1 MVGVSTIVS
10 ASRSSRER
18 DSTLPILAGAA
29 KRSNPRNA
37 TRRTVM
43 QQVSCARDDDGGG
56 ERFSAA
62 TFSTRHTT
70 EAQPHVTTP
79 ARTPDGGP
87 TPFGRIDEIFGRD
100 TFSRTV
106 MRQRLPKEVYRSLL
120 RTIDQGDPLD
130 PAVADVVAAS
140 MKDWAIE
147 NGASH
152 YTHWFQPLTGQTA
165 EKHDSLAAP
174 DGNGGVVFNFSGSE
188 LVQGEPDASSFPS
201 GGLRATFEARG
212 YTAWDATSPAFLMR
226 GDNNVTLCIP
236 TAFVSWTGE
245 ALDTKIPLLR
255 SVEALSQQAMRVLKI
270 FGTDEGV
277 RRVYTTVGPEQ
288 EYFLVDRELYFKR
301 PDLVTCERTLF
312 GAKPPKGQQLED
324 HYFGTIP
331 PRVLAF
337 MSEAEAELYRL
348 GVPVKTRHNEVAPG
362 QYEIAPLFEPSHI
375 ASDHQM
381 LIMETLKRVAPR
393 YGLQALLHEKP
404 FAGVNGSG
412 KHNNWSMSTDTG
424 VNLLDP
430 RDDTHTNMQF
440 LVFLVATIRAVD
452 THADLLRASIAS
464 AANDHRLGANE
475 APPAIISIFLG
486 KMLTD
491 ILEQVEKGLP
501 KRTIRGG
508 TLDLGARTLPML
520 PRHSGDRNRT
530 SPFAFT
536 GNKFEFRAVG
546 STASIAWPNT
556 VLNTIVAESLDY
568 VAGQL
573 EKAVGANPTPA
584 RLQQG
589 VLTVLKRLI
598 KEHKRVIFDGDN
610 YSEEWHTEAERRGLP
625 NLKDSVE
632 AFQVLKAR
640 KNSDLFKKYGVLNKS
655 EYDSRIHIAIEK
667 YVKQLGIEGGDDGVD
682 RQVADSAGGA
692 GAPAADGGGGRGDQG
707 RRRRCGRQ
715 HPGAARV
722 RRPGEPVPDPDGGG
736 RSACPRITR
745 RTRQSMPPRS
755 PGSSSR
761 RWPACGR
768 PGMRWRRWW
777 RPISGRCRAIGR
789 CCF

>member
-1 MVGVSTIVS
+1 MTILP
-10 ASRSSRER
+10 RS
-18 DSTLPILAGAA
+18 L
-29 KRSNPRNA
+29 N
-37 TRRTVM
+37 
-43 QQVSCARDDDGGG
+43 GG
-56 ERFSAA
+56 
-62 TFSTRHTT
+62 
-70 EAQPHVTTP
+70 TTP
-79 ARTPDGGP
+79 SE
-87 TPFGRIDEIFGRD
+87 RIDSIFGSD
-100 TFSRTV
+100 IFSRTM

-120 RTIDQGDPLD
+120 RTIDRGEPLD

-147 NGASH
+147 NGATH
-152 YTHWFQPLTGQTA
+152 YTHWFQPLTGLTA
-165 EKHDSLAAP
+165 EKHDSLAGP

-226 GDNNVTLCIP
+226 GENNVTLCIP

-255 SVEALSQQAMRVLKI
+255 SVEALSKQAFRILRI
-270 FGTDEGV
+270 FGTDAGV
-277 RRVYTTVGPEQ
+277 SRIVTTVGPEQ
-288 EYFLVDRELYFKR
+288 EYFLVDRELYYER
-301 PDLVTCERTLF
+301 PDLLICERTLF

-337 MSEAEAELYRL
+337 MAEAERELYRL

-381 LIMETLKRVAPR
+381 LLMETLKRVAPR

-412 KHNNWSMSTDTG
+412 KHNNWSMATDTG

-430 RDDTHTNMQF
+430 QDETHSNMQF

-452 THADLLRASIAS
+452 LHADLLRASIAS

-486 KMLTD
+486 EMLVD
-491 ILEQVEKGLP
+491 ILEQIEAGLP
-501 KRTIRGG
+501 KRTIKGG
-508 TLDLGARTLPML
+508 ILDLGAKTLPML

-546 STASIAWPNT
+546 SSASIAWPNT
-556 VLNTIVAESLDY
+556 VLNTIVAESVDY
-568 VAGQL
+568 VASEL
-573 EKAVGANPTPA
+573 ESAIGAKPTEAKLQGAV
-584 RLQQG
+584 
-589 VLTVLKRLI
+589 VSVLKDLI
-598 KEHKRVIFDGDN
+598 HKHKRVIFDGDN
-610 YSEEWHTEAERRGLP
+610 YSEEWHAEAERRGLP

-632 AFQVLKAR
+632 AFAVLRDK
-640 KNSDLFKKYGVLNKS
+640 KNADLFKKYGVLTKA
-655 EYDSRIHIAIEK
+655 ELDSRTHIAVEK
-667 YVKQLGIEGGDDGVD
+667 YIKQLAIEAETMVSIA
-682 RQVADSAGGA
+682 RSQIL
-692 GAPAADGGGGRGDQG
+692 PAALQYQQRMAEAVSATKAAGVECGDTVGALRGFVELVTKLRTATVGVEKASTHHDADPLKHAGQIS
-707 RRRRCGRQ
+707 RVLKPAMAELRAVVDTLETLV
-715 HPGAARV
+715 AA
-722 RRPGEPVPDPDGGG
+722 DL
-736 RSACPRITR
+736 
-745 RTRQSMPPRS
+745 
-755 PGSSSR
+755 
-761 RWPACGR
+761 WPLPTYR
-768 PGMRWRRWW
+768 DLL
-777 RPISGRCRAIGR
+777 
-789 CCF
+789 FLK